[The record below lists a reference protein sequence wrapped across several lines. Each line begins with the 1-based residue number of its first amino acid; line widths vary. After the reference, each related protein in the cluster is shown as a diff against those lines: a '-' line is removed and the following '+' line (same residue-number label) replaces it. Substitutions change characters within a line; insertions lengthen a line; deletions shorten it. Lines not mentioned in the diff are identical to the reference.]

1 VEGNRGVK
9 VVFALLQ
16 NSLSGSAP
24 EAVEPPNHQDVA
36 RPEVVEGLLKSLFG
50 KVHTPPTS
58 RLSIRRIVA
67 TSMRVSLVCTI
78 RS

>member
-1 VEGNRGVK
+1 MDQMVTPLRGQVTTPRVEDVCPP
-9 VVFALLQ
+9 A
-16 NSLSGSAP
+16 SLRS
-24 EAVEPPNHQDVA
+24 VDQ
-36 RPEVVEGLLKSLFG
+36 RRTGLSKSLFG

-58 RLSIRRIVA
+58 RLNIRRIVA